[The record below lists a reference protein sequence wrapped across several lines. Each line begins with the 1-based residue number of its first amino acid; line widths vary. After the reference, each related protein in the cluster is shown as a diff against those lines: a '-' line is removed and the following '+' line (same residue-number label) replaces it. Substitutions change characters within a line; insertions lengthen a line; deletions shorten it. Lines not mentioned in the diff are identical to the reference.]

1 MPPQIIRNKDSGELA
16 LFDTDSQQM
25 LGQILRNKESG
36 EYGLWDGQKLTP
48 IKMPSDTTQA
58 GDISRQLSGP
68 ATFRKEV
75 VPQTNE
81 LSFLERQVSPG
92 GMASPE
98 NIGTAG
104 GGATGIALGTPFGP
118 PGMFLGG
125 VLGAGTG
132 AMAGRGYEM
141 LINPRSAPG
150 SVPEIVGELGSA
162 ANRGMMAQGAGEVL
176 GKFISSGTAALQRK
190 FGKFASGLPDIALAR
205 RTAAAREAEGLSS
218 LAAPKVPSEVYYKR
232 LDRLNPEVDLS
243 PLKGTIEKV
252 LADEQLATTGLKVGT
267 TETVAGGLKNEFFQP
282 KEAQVTISKILDEF
296 GQPIIKEFQ
305 GATSGKG
312 ATGFQQVRVLMRR
325 LNDKIGSLKN
335 AGGEGL
341 GDMLQLKKGFIQS
354 LEQTAET
361 ATTTAHRILKRAN
374 TAFRNEYAM
383 EKTADIIA
391 NATKTLEGREGEALN
406 IQAARAIDAMKKAM
420 RDDKWLADSFPPGA
434 LDRIISGLDR
444 IRQLPLAGAP
454 KGVDAG
460 SKQILSRAIKGEAM
474 GAGIGYGIGS
484 LLGSPSVGVAI
495 GGQAGMLASLKG
507 AELIA
512 TALSKPNGIKLV
524 ERMMTASPQGL
535 TPAQIGALTLFIRGS
550 GSLVET
556 PKNTDQ

>member
-48 IKMPSDTTQA
+48 INMPSDATQA
-58 GDISRQLSGP
+58 GDISRQLNGP
-68 ATFRKEV
+68 ATFRKEAM
-75 VPQTNE
+75 PPRE

-92 GMASPE
+92 GIASPE

-104 GGATGIALGTPFGP
+104 GGATGSALGTPFGP
-118 PGMFLGG
+118 PGIFLGG

-141 LINPRSAPG
+141 LTDPQSAPG
-150 SVPEIVGELGSA
+150 SIPEIVGELGSA
-162 ANRGMMAQGAGEVL
+162 ASRGMMAQGAGEVL
-176 GKFISSGTAALQRK
+176 GKFISSGTAALKRK
-190 FGKFASGLPDIALAR
+190 FGKFASGLPEIALAR
-205 RTAAAREAEGLSS
+205 RTAAAKEAEGLSS
-218 LAAPKVPSEVYYKR
+218 LAAPKVPSEIYYNR

-252 LADEQLATTGLKVGT
+252 LADEKLATAGLKVST
-267 TETVAGGLKNEFFQP
+267 TETVAGGLKKEFFQP
-282 KEAQVTISKILDEF
+282 D
-296 GQPIIKEFQ
+296 
-305 GATSGKG
+305 GKG
-312 ATGFQQVRVLMRR
+312 TAGFQQVRVLMRR

-335 AGGEGL
+335 SGGEGL

-361 ATTTAHRILKRAN
+361 ATTTAHRILKRGN
-374 TAFRNEYAM
+374 MAFRNEYAM

-391 NATKTLEGREGEALN
+391 NATKSLEGREGEALN
-406 IQAARAIDAMKKAM
+406 VQAARAIDAMKKAI
-420 RDDKWLADSFPPGA
+420 REDKWLADSFPPEA
-434 LDRIISGLDR
+434 LGRIMSGLDR

-460 SKQILSRAIKGEAM
+460 SKQILSRAIKGETI
-474 GAGIGYGIGS
+474 GAGLGYGIGS
-484 LLGSPSVGVAI
+484 LLGSPAVGVAV
-495 GGQAGMLASLKG
+495 GGHAGMLASLKG

-524 ERMMTASPQGL
+524 ERMIKASPQGF
-535 TPAQIGALTLFIRGS
+535 TPAQIGAITMFIRGS
-550 GSLVET
+550 QSLVET
-556 PKNTDQ
+556 PRTTAQ